1 MWYLFYCS
9 KSFTSLVF
17 IDSIEHFL
25 DKENT
30 VKGEKR
36 KKGKKELNSTVV
48 LVPGDVDVCLLE
60 AQYVI
65 VHCLTLASWE
75 VVTRV

>member
-30 VKGEKR
+30 EEK
-36 KKGKKELNSTVV
+36 KEKGKKELNSTVV

>member
-1 MWYLFYCS
+1 M
-9 KSFTSLVF
+9 VF

-36 KKGKKELNSTVV
+36 KKGKKELNLTVV